1 MFILKDYQEKA
12 VHNLVEQAC
21 DALMAPTRRIQML
34 LKAPT
39 GAGKTVTMAAFLA
52 RLVQEL
58 GLRPGLPPQMAFIWI
73 APNTLHLQSYAA
85 LSGFF
90 SQLNELNTM
99 QVDDLNANTGLEKN
113 SLLFLNW
120 SSVDKEKN
128 VFRRDNEQNF
138 NLQTLVEITR
148 NEGTEIMVLIDEAHY
163 SAFKGEQARKVL
175 QLIDPKIEVSIT
187 ATPEFI
193 PDLNVIIPRQ
203 KVVEAEMIKKGVRMN
218 TGLTHEEQMGDML
231 DVYLLKKAMA
241 QRDAL
246 AIAYQDAGIPY
257 NPLLLI
263 QLPSDQKALDDEDKR
278 LKHVMEFNLDSEY
291 GITPQNG
298 LLAVWLSDDR
308 DKQNL
313 EGLESPQAMQK
324 VLLFKQAIA
333 QGWDCPRAAILLIY
347 RNISNPTF
355 GIQTVGR
362 ILRMPEQ
369 KHYPNDELNYG
380 YVYTNL
386 QNNVIRFVADDLDY
400 FTLQAA
406 IRKSNLQFSSMPSAI
421 MVNDRP
427 TPGYLTSDFKK
438 ILFKRAEAK
447 YHITELPEID
457 LFNQEEIEL
466 FNKLKAENR
475 KNFETNFW
483 QLDISSIEIEIP
495 RDIQVDD
502 YEKQAYLVSDEKMEG
517 FEKSQPELSAM
528 LDRFCY
534 QAITRLNKSKSFK
547 LLRSTLIEFCEY
559 YMDVFEDKA
568 RKILLYPHN
577 QVLLVELINESLE
590 LYDVWQ
596 KEQGNK
602 HRRKEEIEWEVPVQ
616 RYYPEI
622 YKKDETIATHALEPY
637 YEYEAASSPEKMFKE
652 ELERNSDHIE
662 WWYKNGDKGKEHFA
676 VTYKNIRGEE
686 QLFYVDFVVCFKSG
700 IIGLYDTKTRNS
712 DPEAPSKHN
721 ALVEYV
727 ENQNNGNSET
737 KITGSILIPETTAGI
752 TRFRWCRNRID
763 NTNDL
768 QGWEYFNPSV
778 ANQV

>member
-1 MFILKDYQEKA
+1 MFILKEYQEKA
-12 VHNLVEQAC
+12 VHNLIEQSC
-21 DALMAPTRRIQML
+21 DALMSPNRRIQML

-90 SQLNELNTM
+90 SQLNELNTL
-99 QVDDLNANTGLEKN
+99 QIDDLNANAGLEKN

-175 QLIDPKIEVSIT
+175 QLIDAKIEVSIT

-218 TGLTHEEQMGDML
+218 TGLTHEEQMGEML
-231 DVYLLKKAMA
+231 DLYLLRKAMA
-241 QRDAL
+241 QRKAL
-246 AIAYQDAGIPY
+246 ADAYHEAGIPY

-263 QLPSDQKALDDEDKR
+263 QLPSDQKSLDEEDKR
-278 LKHVMEFNLDSEY
+278 LKLVMESYLETEF
-291 GITPQNG
+291 GITTQNG
-298 LLAVWLSDDR
+298 LLAVWLSDNN
-308 DKQNL
+308 DKKNL
-313 EGLESPQAMQK
+313 EGLENPQAMQK

-333 QGWDCPRAAILLIY
+333 QGWDCPRAAVLLIF
-347 RNISNPTF
+347 RNIGNPTF

-369 KHYPNDELNYG
+369 KHYANDELNYG

-406 IRKSNLQFSSMPSAI
+406 IRKTGLQFNAIPSAI

-447 YHITELPEID
+447 YHIAELPEID
-457 LFNQEEIEL
+457 LFNQKERET
-466 FNKLKAENR
+466 FNRIKTENR
-475 KNFETNFW
+475 QNFEANFW
-483 QLDISSIEIEIP
+483 QLDVSSIEVEIP

-502 YEKQAYLVSDEKMEG
+502 YEKQAYLVSADKMEG

-534 QAITRLNKSKSFK
+534 HAISRLNKSKSYK

-559 YMDVFEDKA
+559 YMDVFENDA
-568 RKILLYPHN
+568 CKILLYPHN
-577 QVLLVELINESLE
+577 QERLVELINESLE
-590 LYDVWQ
+590 LYDIWQ

-602 HRRKEEIEWEVPVQ
+602 HRRKEEIDWEVPPQ

-622 YKKDETIATHALEPY
+622 YKKDESIAAHALEPY
-637 YEYEAASSPEKMFKE
+637 YEYESASAPEIKFKE
-652 ELERNSDHIE
+652 ELERNAEHIH

-676 VTYKNIRGEE
+676 VTYKNLRGDE

-700 IIGLYDTKTRNS
+700 TIGLYDTKTRNS
-712 DPEAPSKHN
+712 DPEAPKKHE
-721 ALVEYV
+721 ALVEFI
-727 ENQNNGNSET
+727 EKQNKENSES
-737 KITGSILIPETTAGI
+737 KMTGSILIPETTAGI
-752 TRFRWCRNRID
+752 TRFRWCRNRIGD
-763 NTNDL
+763 TNDL
-768 QGWEYFNPSV
+768 TGWDYFNPG
-778 ANQV
+778 NI

>member
-1 MFILKDYQEKA
+1 MFTLKDYQEKA
-12 VHNLVEQAC
+12 VQRLVEQSC

-58 GLRPGLPPQMAFIWI
+58 GVQPGLPSQMAFIWI
-73 APNTLHLQSYAA
+73 APNTLHLQSYSA

-90 SQLNELNTM
+90 SQLNELNTL
-99 QVDDLNANTGLEKN
+99 QTDDLNANSGLEKN

-148 NEGTEIMVLIDEAHY
+148 NEGTEIMVLVDEAHY
-163 SAFKGEQARKVL
+163 SAFSGEQAQKVL
-175 QLIDPKIEVSIT
+175 QLIDAKIEVSIT
-187 ATPEFI
+187 ATPAFV
-193 PDLNVIIPRQ
+193 PDLNVVIPRQ
-203 KVVEAEMIKKGVRMN
+203 KVVEAQMIKKGVRMN
-218 TGLTHEEQMGDML
+218 FGITHEEQMGENL
-231 DVYLLKKAMA
+231 ELYLLRKAMA
-241 QRDAL
+241 QRKAL
-246 AIAYQDAGIPY
+246 SEAYQNAGIPY

-263 QLPSDQKALDDEDKR
+263 QLPSDKVALDEEDKR
-278 LKHVMEFNLDSEY
+278 LKLIMASYLDTEF
-291 GITPQNG
+291 GISTTNG
-298 LLAVWLSDDR
+298 LLAVWLSDNR

-313 EGLESPQAMQK
+313 EGLENPMAMQK

-333 QGWDCPRAAILLIY
+333 QGWDCPRAAILLIF
-347 RNISNPTF
+347 RNIGTPTF

-369 KHYPNDELNYG
+369 KHYENDNLNYG

-400 FTLQAA
+400 FSLQPA
-406 IRKSNLQFSSMPSAI
+406 IRKNGLPFRAFPSEI
-421 MVNDRP
+421 MINDRA

-438 ILFKRAEAK
+438 ILFQHAEAK
-447 YHITELPEID
+447 YHIKELPEID
-457 LFNQEEIEL
+457 LFNQDEREQYEL
-466 FNKLKAENR
+466 SKQENQR
-475 KNFETNFW
+475 NFEANFW
-483 QLDISSIEIEIP
+483 NMKVESIEIEIP

-502 YEKQAYLVSDEKMEG
+502 YEKQAYIVADDKMEG
-517 FEKSQPELSAM
+517 FEKSQAELSAM

-559 YMDVFEDKA
+559 YMGVFENQA
-568 RKILLYPHN
+568 SKILLFSQN
-577 QVLLVELINESLE
+577 QERLVELINESLE

-602 HRRKEEIEWEVPVQ
+602 HRRKEEYEWEVPGQ
-616 RYYPEI
+616 RFYPEI
-622 YKKDETIATHALEPY
+622 YNKDESVAAHALAPY
-637 YEYEAASSPEKMFKE
+637 YEYQAASAPEKLLKV
-652 ELERNSDHIE
+652 ELERNAEHIH

-676 VTYKNIRGEE
+676 VTYENLRGEE
-686 QLFYVDFVVCFKSG
+686 QMFYVDFVVCFKSG
-700 IIGLYDTKTRNS
+700 AIGLYDTKTRNS
-712 DPEAPSKHN
+712 DPEAPRKHN
-721 ALVEYV
+721 ALVEYIEKRNR
-727 ENQNNGNSET
+727 ENNDL
-737 KITGSILIPETTAGI
+737 KFTGSILIPETTAGV
-752 TRFRWCRNRID
+752 TRFRWCRNRITD
-763 NTNDL
+763 TNNL
-768 QGWEYFNPSV
+768 TGWDYFNPGTI
-778 ANQV
+778 

>member
-12 VHNLVEQAC
+12 VHNLVEQSC
-21 DALMAPTRRIQML
+21 DALMAPNRRIQML

-73 APNTLHLQSYAA
+73 APNTLHLQSYAS

-90 SQLNELNTM
+90 SQLNELNTL
-99 QVDDLNANTGLEKN
+99 QIDDLNANAGLEKN

-163 SAFKGEQARKVL
+163 SAFNGDQAQKVL
-175 QLIDPKIEVSIT
+175 KLIDAKIEVSIT
-187 ATPEFI
+187 ATPSFI

-218 TGLTHEEQMGDML
+218 TGLTHDEQMGEML
-231 DVYLLKKAMA
+231 DLYLLRKAMA
-241 QRDAL
+241 QRKAL
-246 AIAYQDAGIPY
+246 ADAYHEAGIPY

-263 QLPSDQKALDDEDKR
+263 QLPSDQKSLDEEDKR
-278 LKHVMEFNLDSEY
+278 LKLVMESYLETEF
-291 GITPQNG
+291 GITTQNG
-298 LLAVWLSDDR
+298 LLAVWLSDNN
-308 DKQNL
+308 DKKNL
-313 EGLESPQAMQK
+313 EGLENPQAMQK

-333 QGWDCPRAAILLIY
+333 QGWDCPRAAVLLIF
-347 RNISNPTF
+347 RNIGSPTF

-380 YVYTNL
+380 YVFTNL

-400 FTLQAA
+400 FTLLAA
-406 IRKSNLQFSSMPSAI
+406 IRKTGLQFSAIPSAI
-421 MVNDRP
+421 MVNDRL

-457 LFNQEEIEL
+457 LFNQEERE
-466 FNKLKAENR
+466 KLNGLKTENR
-475 KNFETNFW
+475 KNFEANFW
-483 QLDISSIEIEIP
+483 QLDISSIEVEIP

-502 YEKQAYLVSDEKMEG
+502 YEKQAYLVSADKMEG

-534 QAITRLNKSKSFK
+534 HAITRLNKSKSFK

-559 YMDVFEDKA
+559 YMDVFENDA
-568 RKILLYPHN
+568 CKILLYPHN
-577 QVLLVELINESLE
+577 QERLVELINESLE
-590 LYDVWQ
+590 LYDIWQ

-602 HRRKEEIEWEVPVQ
+602 HRRKEEIDWEVPSL

-622 YKKDETIATHALEPY
+622 YKKDENIAAHALEPY
-637 YEYEAASSPEKMFKE
+637 YEYESASAPEMKFKE
-652 ELERNSDHIE
+652 ELEKNAEHIQ

-676 VTYKNIRGEE
+676 VSYKNLRNEE
-686 QLFYVDFVVCFKSG
+686 QLFYVDFVVCFKTG
-700 IIGLYDTKTRNS
+700 TIGLYDTKTRNS
-712 DPEAPSKHN
+712 DPEAPNKHN
-721 ALVEYV
+721 ALIEYT
-727 ENQNNGNSET
+727 ENRNKENSEP
-737 KITGSILIPETTAGI
+737 KITGSILIPETTASVI
-752 TRFRWCRNRID
+752 RFRWCRNRIN

-768 QGWEYFNPSV
+768 TGWDYFNP
-778 ANQV
+778 ATN